1 MTYQERQWTN
11 PSVVAFAEG
20 ADPVSAIQTKAR
32 QAVVEATERG
42 WQGPPYDPF
51 QLADL
56 LSISVLP
63 NDAVADARTVPFG
76 EGFRIEFNPNRPR
89 GRVRYSVA
97 HELAHTLFPD
107 CAEMVRN
114 RTPSA
119 ELADDTWQLE
129 LLCNIGAA
137 ELLMPTGYTNLENE
151 GIDIDNLLRLRGE
164 FDVSTEAILLR
175 VAKLTSTPCAV
186 FAAARVSVG
195 DSFRG
200 FRIDYSVPSRTWD
213 VRIPSNFRVESSSVL
228 FECTAIGFTAKGTEN
243 WDNQLPAFDVQ
254 CVGIPP
260 FPGDRFPRIAGVLT
274 SENVLQSDALQIAYL
289 FGDARKPRGT
299 GKRII
304 AHVVNDGTPNWGGG
318 FALEVAKEWGFIQ
331 EEFRHWVEQDRGNL
345 SLGKIHWAQIEEDL
359 GIVHM
364 VAQRGYGQSTRPR
377 IRYNALGDALDQLQ
391 EVASEQGA
399 SVHMPRIGT
408 GQAGGHWEL
417 IRELI
422 DERLVRRGT
431 PVFVYALPD
440 RMPSQ
445 VQGMLDI

>member
-11 PSVVAFAEG
+11 PSVVAFAKG
-20 ADPVSAIQTKAR
+20 ADPVGAIQSKAR
-32 QAVVEATERG
+32 RTVVEATERG

-51 QLADL
+51 QLAEL
-56 LSISVLP
+56 LGISALP
-63 NDAVADARTVPFG
+63 NDAVVDARTVPFG
-76 EGFRIEFNPNRPR
+76 ESLRIEFNPNRPR

-107 CAEMVRN
+107 CAEVVRN

-137 ELLMPTGYTNLENE
+137 ELLMPTGYTDLENE
-151 GIDIDNLLRLRGE
+151 GIGIDNLLRLRGE

-175 VAKLTSTPCAV
+175 IAKLTSTPCAA
-186 FAAARVSVG
+186 FAAARVSTG
-195 DSFRG
+195 DSFWG
-200 FRIDYSVPSRTWD
+200 FRIDYSVPSRTWN
-213 VRIPSNFRVESSSVL
+213 VRLPSNFRVESSSVL
-228 FECTAIGFTAKGTEN
+228 SECTAIGFTAKGTEN
-243 WDNQLPAFDVQ
+243 WDERLPAFDVQ

-260 FPGDRFPRIAGVLT
+260 FPGDRFPRIAGILT
-274 SENVLQSDALQIAYL
+274 SEHALQSDALQIAYL

-304 AHVVNDGTPNWGGG
+304 AHVVNDGTPTWGGG

-331 EEFRHWVEQDRGNL
+331 EEFRHWVEQDRSNL

-364 VAQRGYGQSTRPR
+364 VAQRGYGPSPRPR
-377 IRYNALGDALDQLQ
+377 IRYNALGDALEQLQ

>member
-1 MTYQERQWTN
+1 MTYQEGQWTN
-11 PSVVAFAEG
+11 PSVMAFAQG
-20 ADPVSAIQTKAR
+20 ADPLSAIQTKAR
-32 QAVVEATERG
+32 QTVVEASEMG

-51 QLADL
+51 QLAEL
-56 LSISVLP
+56 LGIGVLP
-63 NDAVADARTVPFG
+63 NDAVVDARIVPVT
-76 EGFRIEFNPNRPR
+76 EGLRIEFNPNRPH
-89 GRVRYSVA
+89 GRIRYSVA

-107 CAEMVRN
+107 CAEAVRN
-114 RTPSA
+114 RAPSV
-119 ELADDTWQLE
+119 ELRDDTWQLE

-137 ELLMPTGYTNLENE
+137 ELLMPTGYTDLENE
-151 GIDIDNLLRLRGE
+151 GIDIDNLLRLRSE

-175 VAKLTSTPCAV
+175 MAKLTNTPCAV
-186 FAAARVSVG
+186 FAAARVSG
-195 DSFRG
+195 GGGFPG

-213 VRIPSNFRVESSSVL
+213 VGIPSHFRVESSTVL
-228 FECTAIGFTAKGTEN
+228 AECTAIGFTAKGTEN
-243 WDNQLPAFDVQ
+243 WGSDLPVFDIQ
-254 CVGIPP
+254 CVGIPS

-274 SENVLQSDALQIAYL
+274 SENALQPNALQIAYL
-289 FGDARKPRGT
+289 FGDARKPRGS

-331 EEFRHWVEQDRGNL
+331 QEVRDWVEQDRSNL
-345 SLGKIHWAQIEEDL
+345 SLGKIHWAQIEDDL
-359 GIVHM
+359 SIVHM
-364 VAQRGYGQSTRPR
+364 VAQRGYGPSTRPR
-377 IRYNALGDALDQLQ
+377 IRYAALSDALDQLHMI
-391 EVASEQGA
+391 ASEQGA

-408 GQAGGHWEL
+408 GQAGGNWEL

-445 VQGMLDI
+445 VQGMLDL

>member
-1 MTYQERQWTN
+1 MTHQERQWTN
-11 PSVVAFAEG
+11 PSVMGFAQG
-20 ADPVSAIQTKAR
+20 ADPLSAIQTKAR
-32 QAVVEATERG
+32 QTVVEASERG

-51 QLADL
+51 QLAEL
-56 LSISVLP
+56 LGVGVLP
-63 NDAVADARTVPFG
+63 NDAVVDARIVPVA
-76 EGFRIEFNPNRPR
+76 EGLRIEFNPNRPH

-107 CAEMVRN
+107 CAEVVRT
-114 RTPSA
+114 RTPSV
-119 ELADDTWQLE
+119 ELRDDTWQLE

-151 GIDIDNLLRLRGE
+151 GIDIDNLLRLRSE

-175 VAKLTSTPCAV
+175 IAKLTNTPCAV
-186 FAAARVSVG
+186 FAAARLSG
-195 DSFRG
+195 GGGFPG

-213 VRIPSNFRVESSSVL
+213 VGIPSNFRIESSTVL
-228 FECTAIGFTAKGTEN
+228 AECTAIGFTAKGTEN
-243 WDNQLPAFDVQ
+243 WGSDLPVFDVQ

-274 SENVLQSDALQIAYL
+274 SENVLQPTALQIAYL

-299 GKRII
+299 AKRII

-331 EEFRHWVEQDRGNL
+331 EDFRDWVEQDQSNL
-345 SLGKIHWAQIEEDL
+345 SLGKIHWAQIEDDL
-359 GIVHM
+359 SIVHM
-364 VAQRGYGQSTRPR
+364 VAQRGYGLSTRPR
-377 IRYNALGDALDQLQ
+377 IRYAALSDALDQLHV
-391 EVASEQGA
+391 VASEQGA

-408 GQAGGHWEL
+408 GQAGGNWGL
-417 IRELI
+417 IRELV

-445 VQGMLDI
+445 VQGMLDL